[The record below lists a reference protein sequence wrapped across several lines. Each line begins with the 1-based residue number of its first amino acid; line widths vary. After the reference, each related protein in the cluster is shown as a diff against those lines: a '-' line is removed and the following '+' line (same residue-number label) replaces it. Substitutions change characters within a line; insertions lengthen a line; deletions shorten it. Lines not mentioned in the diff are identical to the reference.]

1 VKKDVENWGCYKNAF
16 LYGYLHE
23 DVYMAQPPNLF
34 ILISQTMF
42 ANFKSLSMVF
52 VKHQEHGF
60 HAWLINSKPLALSEV
75 KSITPSLFIIKGPL
89 FFIFWFIS
97 MT

>member
-1 VKKDVENWGCYKNAF
+1 MEPVYLKKKLPENFQCIVKKDVENWGCYKNAF

-60 HAWLINSKPLALSEV
+60 HA
-75 KSITPSLFIIKGPL
+75 
-89 FFIFWFIS
+89 
-97 MT
+97 